1 MDPQYLAINGGLL
14 LNESSMEKTV
24 QLLIRTGD
32 SSFILKIT
40 DKKQETDSKVMNF
53 SSCLW
58 TTIHKSMS
66 ELSKRLSGNLFDFN
80 ELV

>member
-24 QLLIRTGD
+24 QLLIRAGD

-53 SSCLW
+53 SSCL
-58 TTIHKSMS
+58 
-66 ELSKRLSGNLFDFN
+66 
-80 ELV
+80 

>member
-1 MDPQYLAINGGLL
+1 
-14 LNESSMEKTV
+14 
-24 QLLIRTGD
+24 
-32 SSFILKIT
+32 
-40 DKKQETDSKVMNF
+40 MNF